1 MDTKKSK
8 VSSIIISNVLIEML
22 DDVIESEIDKGETLA
37 DFPYVDLMLEIS
49 DLLASLLEQ
58 ASEGDTIYTLEV
70 SRLARS
76 TKQLCEI
83 IEIVKEKKL
92 RLVIVG
98 SITVDCSN
106 GQIDPMTNAFIQ
118 MSGVFAELKL
128 RIIRARVKSAMANA
142 KSKGVKLGRPQTT
155 AEQIP
160 QIFYRHYP
168 SYKSGSLNLSEFARV
183 CGLSRTTVYKY
194 VSLLEN

>member
-8 VSSIIISNVLIEML
+8 VSSIIISNVLIDML
-22 DDVIESEIDKGETLA
+22 DDVIESEIDKGEMLA

-49 DLLASLLEQ
+49 DLLSSLLEQ
-58 ASEGDTIYTLEV
+58 ANEGDTIFTLEV

-83 IEIVKEKKL
+83 IETVREKKL

-98 SITVDCSN
+98 SITVDCTN

-118 MSGVFAELKL
+118 MSGVFAELEL
-128 RIIRARVKSAMANA
+128 RIIRERVRSGMANA
-142 KSKGVKLGRPQTT
+142 KAKGAKIGRPQTT
-155 AEQIP
+155 KDQIP

-183 CGLSRTTVYKY
+183 CDLSRTTVYKY
-194 VSLLEN
+194 IGLLEG